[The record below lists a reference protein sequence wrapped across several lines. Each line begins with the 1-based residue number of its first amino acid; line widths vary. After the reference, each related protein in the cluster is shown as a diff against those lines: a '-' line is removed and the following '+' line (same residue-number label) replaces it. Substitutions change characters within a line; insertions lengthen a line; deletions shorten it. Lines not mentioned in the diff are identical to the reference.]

1 MWIIRTTFQGMQIK
15 EEEGKVT
22 LYQPLVD
29 FYTEQV
35 SEKGIKNDA
44 NITVTDDMLNAA
56 ADDIAGNVAQ
66 AIALEQAGCQMVRV
80 AIPNKNAV
88 ALIPAIKEA
97 VTIPLV
103 ADIHFDYRLA
113 LEAYPILLILPEA

>member
-1 MWIIRTTFQGMQIK
+1 MNRRYSKTIYAG
-15 EEEGKVT
+15 T
-22 LYQPLVD
+22 LAIGGNAPISVQ
-29 FYTEQV
+29 
-35 SEKGIKNDA
+35 S
-44 NITVTDDMLNAA
+44 MLNAA

-113 LEAYPILLILPEA
+113 LEAYPILLILPEV